1 MELMIY
7 LIFNFIL
14 YSFLGW
20 GIEESY
26 SFMITGEFKK
36 DGFLN
41 GPFKP
46 MYGIA
51 FTYLIFCSKILE
63 IDGASL
69 MILCFLI
76 PTTVEYISGCA
87 LKYIFDKSYWDYSN
101 FKYNLHGFVTIKFS
115 IYWTVLCYIG
125 INFLQPAVYI
135 FYEKYEQN
143 LLMGTFLFLIVLIID
158 LFLTLQKFKEVR
170 TFNNRNMD
178 WLTENGTYRMSYQ
191 SLGTIYLFI

>member
-1 MELMIY
+1 MELMVY

-26 SFMITGEFKK
+26 SFVITGGLKK

-46 MYGIA
+46 MYGLA
-51 FTYLIFCSKILE
+51 FTYLIFCNEILQ
-63 IDGASL
+63 IDGVPL

-76 PTTVEYISGCA
+76 PTTVEYISGSA
-87 LKYIFDKSYWDYSN
+87 LKYIFNKSYWDYSN

-115 IYWTVLCYIG
+115 IYWTLLSYIG
-125 INFLQPAVYI
+125 IRFLQPAIYF
-135 FYEKYEQN
+135 FYKEHKGN
-143 LLMGTFLFLIVLIID
+143 LLVGIFLFLIVLIID
-158 LFLTLQKFKEVR
+158 LLLTLQKFKENR
-170 TFNNRNMD
+170 TFNNRNME
-178 WLTENGTYRMSYQ
+178 WLIEKW
-191 SLGTIYLFI
+191 YLIVKVIKK

>member
-1 MELMIY
+1 MELIIY

-20 GIEESY
+20 GIEEAY
-26 SFMITGEFKK
+26 SFIITGELKK

-51 FTYLIFCSKILE
+51 FTYLILCNEVLGITGFPLV
-63 IDGASL
+63 
-69 MILCFLI
+69 ILCFLI

-87 LKYIFDKSYWDYSN
+87 LKYIFDESYWDYSD
-101 FKYNLHGFVTIKFS
+101 FKYNLHGFITIKFS
-115 IYWTVLCYIG
+115 IYWTGLSYIG
-125 INFLQPAVYI
+125 IHFLQPAVYT
-135 FYEKYEQN
+135 FYDKYEEN

-158 LFLTLQKFKEVR
+158 LFLTLQKLKEEK
-170 TFNNRNMD
+170 TFNNSNI
-178 WLTENGTYRMSYQ
+178 E
-191 SLGTIYLFI
+191 

>member
-26 SFMITGEFKK
+26 SFVITGGLKK

-46 MYGIA
+46 MYGLA
-51 FTYLIFCSKILE
+51 FTYLIFCNEILQ
-63 IDGASL
+63 IDGVPL

-76 PTTVEYISGCA
+76 PTTVEYISGSA
-87 LKYIFDKSYWDYSN
+87 LKYIFNKSYWDYSN

-115 IYWTVLCYIG
+115 IYWTLLSYIG
-125 INFLQPAVYI
+125 IRFLQPAIYF
-135 FYEKYEQN
+135 FYKEHKGN
-143 LLMGTFLFLIVLIID
+143 LLVGIFLFLIVLIID
-158 LFLTLQKFKEVR
+158 LLLTLQKFKENR
-170 TFNNRNMD
+170 TFNNRNM
-178 WLTENGTYRMSYQ
+178 E
-191 SLGTIYLFI
+191 

>member
-1 MELMIY
+1 MKLIIY
-7 LIFNFIL
+7 LIFNFVL

-20 GIEESY
+20 EIEEAY
-26 SFMITGEFKK
+26 SLMTTGQLKK

-51 FTYLIFCSKILE
+51 FTYLIFCSEMLE
-63 IDGASL
+63 IDGFSL
-69 MILCFLI
+69 MMLCFLI

-115 IYWTVLCYIG
+115 IYWTVLSYIG
-125 INFLQPAVYI
+125 INFLHPAVYI
-135 FYEKYEQN
+135 FYEKYEEN
-143 LLMGTFLFLIVLIID
+143 LFMGIFLFLIVLITD
-158 LFLTLQKFKEVR
+158 LLLTLQKFKEGK
-170 TFNNRNMD
+170 TFNNTNM
-178 WLTENGTYRMSYQ
+178 E
-191 SLGTIYLFI
+191 

>member
-14 YSFLGW
+14 YSFFGW
-20 GIEESY
+20 GIEEAY
-26 SFMITGEFKK
+26 SFMTTGELKK

-51 FTYLIFCSKILE
+51 FTYLILCNEVLE
-63 IDGASL
+63 ITGLPL

-76 PTTVEYISGCA
+76 PTTVEYISGSA
-87 LKYIFDKSYWDYSN
+87 LKYIFDESYWDYSDY
-101 FKYNLHGFVTIKFS
+101 KYNLHGFITPRFS
-115 IYWTVLCYIG
+115 IYWTVLSYIG
-125 INFLQPAVYI
+125 IHFLQPAVFV
-135 FYEKYEQN
+135 FYEKYEEN

-158 LFLTLQKFKEVR
+158 LFLTLQKLKENK
-170 TFNNRNMD
+170 TLNNRNM
-178 WLTENGTYRMSYQ
+178 E
-191 SLGTIYLFI
+191 